1 MELTG
6 TFIPRSG
13 YAIRR
18 ASALSLVVAAVL
30 MTGCSTSS
38 SSSSGPWWRTSGA
51 TTCGPP
57 AVARVA
63 GHLMNV
69 GSCAG
74 SFWLPVPEVTLHVGK
89 TIDLHMTEEGTGP
102 SGNQLAPASPLP
114 DIPGTSVLRRT
125 VTDPDKATA
134 TYKAVHPGHIRLTTQ
149 GRCILDGHER
159 PSCPVVD
166 VTVIR

>member
-1 MELTG
+1 LTG
-6 TFIPRSG
+6 TYVPRSG
-13 YAIRR
+13 YVIRR
-18 ASALSLVVAAVL
+18 PSALSLVVTALL

-38 SSSSGPWWRTSGA
+38 SSAPWWGHSGA
-51 TTCGPP
+51 TTCGSP

-63 GHLMNV
+63 GHIMNV

-74 SFWLPVPEVTLHVGK
+74 SFWLPVPEVILHIGK
-89 TIDLHMTEEGTGP
+89 TIDVHMTEQGTGP
-102 SGNQLAPASPLP
+102 SGNRLAPASPLP
-114 DIPGTSVLRRT
+114 DIPGASVLKRT

-134 TYKAVHPGHIRLTTQ
+134 TYKAVHPGHVVLATR
-149 GRCILDGHER
+149 GRCLLDGQER